1 MDSGSL
7 TSAWRPLVAQVDIT
21 PDANGLP
28 GGAQLQ
34 QVVNG
39 LAFLALLL
47 LLGGVVAGAV
57 RWGVGG
63 SSNNPVQAA
72 SGKQMVAICLLG
84 AVIVGGAA
92 GLVNFFN
99 TLGGGI

>member
-1 MDSGSL
+1 MAGLFARLGSL
-7 TSAWRPLVAQVDIT
+7 PVVAQVDIT

-39 LAFLALLL
+39 LAFLALIL

-57 RWGVGG
+57 WWGVGG
-63 SSNNPVQAA
+63 STNNPMQSAN
-72 SGKQMVAICLLG
+72 GKRMVGICLLG
-84 AVIVGGAA
+84 AVVVGGAA

>member
-1 MDSGSL
+1 MIRALVPLDL
-7 TSAWRPLVAQVDIT
+7 LPLVAQVDVT
-21 PDANGLP
+21 PDPNGLP

-34 QVVNG
+34 SVVNG

-57 RWGVGG
+57 QWGVGG
-63 SSNNPVQAA
+63 SSNNPMQAA
-72 SGKQMVAICLLG
+72 SGKRMVAICLLG

-92 GLVNFFN
+92 SLVNFFN